1 MKLRYIAAIITSGLL
16 SIAFMGK
23 SNTEKY
29 MLFETSEYAVDG
41 NVTEEFIQDTKE
53 AIDLVPE
60 EIKVEFYASG
70 WKLEIG
76 NTNERHYGL
85 CNVKKKIIY
94 IYYHNDIQEHYV
106 VDTLFHEFGH
116 YIDYINGWISE
127 TEEFK
132 ALYKVRTYVDVTR
145 DDGYCYKNE
154 QELFATLYRDLIIRS
169 DYLKS
174 YNQYYSYINNLG
186 GVR

>member
-1 MKLRYIAAIITSGLL
+1 MKLKYIAAVIASGLL
-16 SIAFMGK
+16 SIAIMGK

-29 MLFETSEYAVDG
+29 MLFETTEYAVDG
-41 NVTEEFIQDTKE
+41 NVTEEFIKDTKD

-60 EIKVEFYASG
+60 EIREEFYRTG

-85 CNVKKKIIY
+85 CDVKNKTLY
-94 IYYHNDIQEHYV
+94 IYYQNEIKDHNV
-106 VDTLFHEFGH
+106 ADTLLHEFGH
-116 YIDYINGWISE
+116 YIDYANGWTSK

-132 ALYKVRTYVDVTR
+132 ALYKIRTYVDATR

-154 QELFATLYRDLIIRS
+154 QELFATLFRDLILRS
-169 DYLKS
+169 DHLKS
-174 YNQYYSYINNLG
+174 YDNYYVFMTSL
-186 GVR
+186 RE